1 MTARPNHSKREFA
14 FVIHASMNYLVVL
27 RKYLDDFLD
36 PHPAIELLTIFND
49 EFEVAKKLRIKLI
62 VG

>member
-1 MTARPNHSKREFA
+1 
-14 FVIHASMNYLVVL
+14 MNYLVVL

-36 PHPAIELLTIFND
+36 PHPAIELTIFND
-49 EFEVAKKLRIKLI
+49 EFEVAKKLRIKWI

>member
-1 MTARPNHSKREFA
+1 
-14 FVIHASMNYLVVL
+14 MNYLVVL

-49 EFEVAKKLRIKLI
+49 EFEVAKKLRIKWKN
-62 VG
+62 G